1 MLYILFQGNLYIIEN
16 AMPKMV
22 DRKMEFLICKSI
34 TNKIGMLQTSTED
47 VNIYTV
53 NLFFSF

>member
-1 MLYILFQGNLYIIEN
+1 
-16 AMPKMV
+16 MPKMV